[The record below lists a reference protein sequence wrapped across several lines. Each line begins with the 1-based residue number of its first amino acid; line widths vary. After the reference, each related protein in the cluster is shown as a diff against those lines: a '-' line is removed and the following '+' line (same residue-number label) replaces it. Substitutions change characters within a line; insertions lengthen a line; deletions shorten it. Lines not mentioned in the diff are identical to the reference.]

1 MADIFRD
8 TREMWT
14 HAERT
19 AIQSLLR
26 RGIPIAIIIHIL
38 LMNRHRGVTG
48 WRVVRNVFGVGWFA
62 SNWPNI
68 LGPNDTMW

>member
-19 AIQSLLR
+19 TIQSLLR
-26 RGIPIAIIIHIL
+26 RGIPIAVIVHIL
-38 LMNRHRGVTG
+38 LMNRHRGTTRG
-48 WRVVRNVFGVGWFA
+48 WPVARQMLALAGSALAFSRINL
-62 SNWPNI
+62 NRY
-68 LGPNDTMW
+68 